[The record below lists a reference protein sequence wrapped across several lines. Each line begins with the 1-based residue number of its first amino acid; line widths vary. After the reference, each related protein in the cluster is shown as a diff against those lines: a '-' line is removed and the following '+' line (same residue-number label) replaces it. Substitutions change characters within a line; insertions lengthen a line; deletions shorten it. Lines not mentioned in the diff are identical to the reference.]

1 MEVIAMLDPAPSPE
15 TAAAIRQELQ
25 NREPVGIVRVEIP
38 GVKVNQVLILENPDG
53 TLTGVKLETTERG
66 ELCTAGE
73 FLKSELPWLI
83 LGLLELAE
91 ETARA
96 RSPGVVSQV
105 PAPRTGTAGT
115 TSGLDGRD
123 PVARRK
129 GVRL

>member
-15 TAAAIRQELQ
+15 AAAAIRQELQ

-91 ETARA
+91 ETALEHGAQEWSVRFL
-96 RSPGVVSQV
+96 RLEQEPQGL
-105 PAPRTGTAGT
+105 PAAWTAEI
-115 TSGLDGRD
+115 
-123 PVARRK
+123 P
-129 GVRL
+129 